1 MFCNTMHN
9 KISLLAL
16 LIALLLPTFSF
27 AGVPTEVV
35 LNRSILLNLQ
45 KPVERVSVATPSVA
59 EVIVISPR
67 QIQVNGARIGATT
80 LIVWE
85 QDSKPSFFDITV
97 KGDTAVLEDLIR
109 EVAPNDAITVTWAN
123 DTIVLSG
130 KATNEQT
137 IAKVVQVAS
146 TYALEQEQSAGG
158 MGLGVNGLGVP
169 GPGGKQIGAAP
180 PAEASLK
187 ILNHITIDA
196 PEQVLLEVK
205 VAQVDKT
212 ALKALGIS
220 ALVKGASGEGFSN
233 LVGAP
238 DSMTYTRDGVRAD
251 PPGLA
256 GDRPWLGAFGPLAPY
271 QLGAAHFGSG
281 IGAVLRA
288 LSSKNLAKLLAEPN
302 VLVASGKE
310 GKFLAGTKFPVSVL
324 SSVGGASVPTIE
336 YINVGVKLYF
346 RAEVMANGLILL
358 NIDPAEVSSISGT
371 LPVNGYPIIDTREIR
386 TSIRLRDGESLVL
399 GGLLQEE
406 AIKRMSK
413 IPLLGDIPILGALF
427 RSTESDIKE
436 KELVFFI
443 TPNLVKPEAPGTKAQ
458 LPTDVQLT
466 PEQEKEFQW
475 MPLGQK

>member
-1 MFCNTMHN
+1 MMFCYFNHN
-9 KISLLAL
+9 RIGLLAL

-35 LNRSILLNLQ
+35 LDRSILLNLQ
-45 KPVERVSVATPSVA
+45 KPVERISVASPSVA
-59 EVIVISPR
+59 EVVVISPT
-67 QIQVNGARIGATT
+67 QLQVNGSKIGATT

-85 QDSKPSFFDITV
+85 TDSKPSFFDIKV
-97 KGDTAVLEDLIR
+97 KGDASVLEDLIR
-109 EVAPNDAITVTWAN
+109 EAAPNDPITVTYSN
-123 DTIVLSG
+123 DTILLTG

-137 IAKVVQVAS
+137 IAKVVEIAG
-146 TYALEQEQSAGG
+146 TYAKEQEKAT
-158 MGLGVNGLGVP
+158 GVTVP
-169 GPGGKQIGAAP
+169 GSQNGAGL
-180 PAEASLK
+180 PAQGNLK
-187 ILNHITIDA
+187 ILNHITIDS

-205 VAQVDKT
+205 VAQVDKS
-212 ALKALGIS
+212 ALRSLGIS
-220 ALVKGASGEGFSN
+220 AIVKGSNGEGFSN

-238 DSMTYTRDGVRAD
+238 SG
-251 PPGLA
+251 GIA
-256 GDRPWLGAFGPLAPY
+256 GDTPWLGAFEALAPY
-271 QLGAAHFGSG
+271 QIGASHFGSG

-310 GKFLAGTKFPVSVL
+310 GKFLAGTKFPVSIL
-324 SSVGGASVPTIE
+324 SSIGGAATPSIE

-346 RAEVMANGLILL
+346 RAEVMSNGLIALTV
-358 NIDPAEVSSISGT
+358 DPAEVSSISGT
-371 LPVNGYPIIDTREIR
+371 LPINGYPIIDTREIR

-427 RSTESDIKE
+427 RSTENDLRE

-443 TPNLVKPEAPGTKAQ
+443 TPRLVKPEAPGTQTK
-458 LPTDVQLT
+458 LPTDAPIT

-475 MPLGQK
+475 IPLGQK